1 MFWLRE
7 ALKRYFVVETKEE
20 RILCTTSAAAIHI
33 FMVRVPISFMHN
45 ALIILVPCCESNIL
59 FFFAQKISA
68 SVFSSAEICMC
79 IGMQEYYVPGMVC
92 GPCVL
97 MMRRNL
103 LNFFVFLESVFCLGS
118 FTLGVKNNPPFVH
131 VCCEV

>member
-1 MFWLRE
+1 M
-7 ALKRYFVVETKEE
+7 YNVH
-20 RILCTTSAAAIHI
+20 IL
-33 FMVRVPISFMHN
+33 
-45 ALIILVPCCESNIL
+45 LVSCCDSNIL
-59 FFFAQKISA
+59 LFTQKISVP
-68 SVFSSAEICMC
+68 VFPSAEICMC

>member
-1 MFWLRE
+1 MVGLQYCCSVFWLRE

-33 FMVRVPISFMHN
+33 FMVRVGISFMHN

-68 SVFSSAEICMC
+68 SVSSSAEICMC

-92 GPCVL
+92 RPCVL
-97 MMRRNL
+97 MMRSNL
-103 LNFFVFLESVFCLGS
+103 LNFFGG
-118 FTLGVKNNPPFVH
+118 GVGKRVLSWFFH
-131 VCCEV
+131 AWGEK